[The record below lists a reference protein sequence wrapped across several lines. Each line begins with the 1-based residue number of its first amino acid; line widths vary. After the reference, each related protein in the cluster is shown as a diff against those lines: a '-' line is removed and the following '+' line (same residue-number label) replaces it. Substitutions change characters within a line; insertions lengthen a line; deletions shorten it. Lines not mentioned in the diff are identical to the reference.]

1 MRRSVRYLLG
11 LATAFVLAACGNG
24 ESADSTAGSSTSSDA
39 TSEETLYIGMEAA
52 YPPYNWSQQD
62 ESNGAL
68 QIQNSH
74 EYANGYDVQMSKL
87 IGEALDRPV
96 EIVKVEWS
104 GLIPALQANKIDL
117 VIAGMSPT
125 KERQEAIEL
134 TESYYDAQ
142 FTMVTRVDS
151 EYADGE
157 SINDY
162 DGARLVGQQGTLNY
176 DLLNQFPGATVEQAM
191 NDFSAMRVALQSR
204 KIDAY
209 ISEYPESVSAT
220 RAIDDLSFIE
230 LPEGSFEMPEGT
242 TDYLAIGI
250 KKGNLELL
258 EQVNEVLAG
267 ITPEE
272 RSEMMNNAIDQQPSE
287 Q

>member
-11 LATAFVLAACGNG
+11 LTTAFVLAACGNG

-267 ITPEE
+267 ITLEE

>member
-11 LATAFVLAACGNG
+11 LTTAFVLAACGNG